1 MVYGADNVKAYYN
14 STTHLP
20 IGHVIVVA
28 ASDYGTPQET
38 NGDRDIET
46 FIADITAE
54 RLNHSHRVELYLK
67 LDEEYLKSAEDLY
80 VKGDLTQAGEKYW
93 GAVNALLNI
102 VGEKLGMSHY
112 SRRDLR
118 ELASYLT
125 EVTHD
130 PEYTRLFSSAETL
143 HANFYHGFLGKES
156 FNAHRE
162 DVIKLIM
169 KLRTYLNINT

>member
-1 MVYGADNVKAYYN
+1 MTL
-14 STTHLP
+14 SP
-20 IGHVIVVA
+20 VITELLKKLA
-28 ASDYGTPQET
+28 
-38 NGDRDIET
+38 GDRDIEE
-46 FIADITAE
+46 FIADLIAE
-54 RLNHSHRVELYLK
+54 RLDPPRRIELYLR
-67 LDEEYLKSAEDLY
+67 LHEEYLKSAEELY
-80 VKGDLTQAGEKYW
+80 AKGDLTQAGEKYW
-93 GAVNALLNI
+93 GAVTALLNI
-102 VGEKLGMSHY
+102 IGERLGMPHY
-112 SRRDLR
+112 SCRDLR